1 MAEVCGGAEGALTES
16 PALQPNSIRDNK
28 SNRECILVL
37 RWFDA
42 DVIAERAE
50 GVLANN
56 ANALGRQ
63 RPPTQR
69 RISNTACHQ
78 KCRAGQG
85 TRAG

>member
-1 MAEVCGGAEGALTES
+1 MGAIIEMAGG
-16 PALQPNSIRDNK
+16 
-28 SNRECILVL
+28 V
-37 RWFDA
+37 F
-42 DVIAERAE
+42 
-50 GVLANN
+50 ANN

-69 RISNTACHQ
+69 LISNTACHQ